1 MFTNLKPA
9 LSVALILAAM
19 AVSKL
24 AFRHQTPTT
33 QQRAPVSAFSSS
45 ASVRS
50 TIPFR
55 STGRV
60 NQPGKFK
67 IEDTDYDEN
76 LGD

>member
-1 MFTNLKPA
+1 MLINLKPA

-19 AVSKL
+19 AVAKL
-24 AFRHQTPTT
+24 AFGHQTSTT

-45 ASVRS
+45 TSVRS

-60 NQPGKFK
+60 NQPGGFK
-67 IEDTDYDEN
+67 IEDTDYDES